1 MAPAMKSV
9 TVLVPLYNEG
19 EAVKQNL
26 PVIVAALGAIE
37 SFDIRLLLV
46 DDGSTDGSSAWL
58 RAQSEQ
64 WDWLEL
70 LTLSRN
76 FGKEAA
82 IQAGLQHAGGDAVI
96 VMDSDLQHPP
106 ELIPKMLALWQ
117 DGIEIVDARK
127 ASRGDEPRLSAFFA
141 SVFYRAF
148 GVLAQMD
155 IRGHS
160 DFKLLDRKVVDAYCA
175 LPERKRFF
183 RGLIAWMG
191 FSSAQLYFDVPE
203 RAHGAS
209 AWSRIKLFR
218 YSLDALTG
226 FSTGL
231 LHLITLLGFLTF
243 VFSIILGGIALYD
256 KLMGVAV
263 SGFTTVIL
271 IILVIGSCIMA
282 GLGLIGVYL
291 EQIFVE
297 VKNRPTYL
305 VDQRRSKLRKTF
317 E

>member
-1 MAPAMKSV
+1 MTSAMKSV
-9 TVLVPLYNEG
+9 TVVVPLYNEG
-19 EAVKQNL
+19 EAITRNL
-26 PVIVAALGAIE
+26 PVIVAALEAIE

-58 RAQSEQ
+58 RQQCEP
-64 WDWLEL
+64 DWLEL
-70 LTLSRN
+70 LTLTRN

-106 ELIPKMLALWQ
+106 QLIPKMLALWLE
-117 DGIEIVDARK
+117 GIEIVDARK

-141 SVFYRAF
+141 SAFYRVF
-148 GVLAQMD
+148 GLLAQMD

-191 FSSAQLYFDVPE
+191 FSSAQLYFDVQE

-209 AWSRIKLFR
+209 AWPRIKLFR
-218 YSLDALTG
+218 YSVDALTG
-226 FSTGL
+226 FSTGP
-231 LHLITLLGFLTF
+231 LHLITLLGVLTF
-243 VFSIILGGIALYD
+243 VFSVILGGIALYD
-256 KLMGVAV
+256 KMTGVAV

-271 IILVIGSCIMA
+271 IILIIGSCIMA

-291 EQIFVE
+291 EQIFIE
-297 VKNRPTYL
+297 VKNRPIYL
-305 VDQRRSKLRKTF
+305 VDERRSKLRKTF

>member
-1 MAPAMKSV
+1 MKYI

-19 EAVKQNL
+19 AAIKRNL
-26 PVIVAALGAIE
+26 PVIVAALEAIE

-58 RAQSEQ
+58 RQQCER
-64 WDWLEL
+64 DWLEL
-70 LTLSRN
+70 LTLTRN

-82 IQAGLQHAGGDAVI
+82 IQAGLQHARGDAVI

-106 ELIPKMLALWQ
+106 QLIPKMLALWL

-127 ASRGDEPRLSAFFA
+127 ASRGREPHLSAFFA
-141 SVFYRAF
+141 SAFYWAF
-148 GVLAQMD
+148 GLLAQMD

-191 FSSAQLYFDVPE
+191 FSSAQLYFDVLE
-203 RAHGAS
+203 RPHGAS
-209 AWSRIKLFR
+209 AWPRIKLFR
-218 YSLDALTG
+218 YSVDALTG

-231 LHLITLLGFLTF
+231 LHLITLLGVLTF
-243 VFSIILGGIALYD
+243 GFSVIVGGIALYD
-256 KLMGVAV
+256 KMTGVAV

-271 IILVIGSCIMA
+271 IILIIGSCIMA

-291 EQIFVE
+291 EQIFIE
-297 VKNRPTYL
+297 VKNRPIYV
-305 VDQRRSKLRKTF
+305 VDEGRSKLRKTF
-317 E
+317 K

>member
-1 MAPAMKSV
+1 MIIRMKSV

-19 EAVKQNL
+19 EAITRNL
-26 PVIVAALGAIE
+26 PVIVAALEAIK
-37 SFDIRLLLV
+37 SFDVRLLLV
-46 DDGSTDGSSAWL
+46 DDGSTDGSTVWL
-58 RAQSEQ
+58 RQQCERS
-64 WDWLEL
+64 WIEL

-82 IQAGLQHAGGDAVI
+82 IQAGLQHAGSDAVI

-106 ELIPKMLALWQ
+106 QLIPKMLELWQ
-117 DGIEIVDARK
+117 QGIEIVDTRK
-127 ASRGDEPRLSAFFA
+127 LSRGDEPRLSAFFA
-141 SVFYRAF
+141 SAFYWVF
-148 GVLAQMD
+148 GLLAQMD

-191 FSSAQLYFDVPE
+191 FPSARLYFDVPE
-203 RAHGAS
+203 RAHGES
-209 AWSRIKLFR
+209 AWPRIKLFR
-218 YSLDALTG
+218 YSVDALTG
-226 FSTGL
+226 FSTRL
-231 LHLITLLGFLTF
+231 LHLITLLGILTF
-243 VFSIILGGIALYD
+243 VFSVIVGGIALYD
-256 KLMGVAV
+256 KLTGVAV

-271 IILVIGSCIMA
+271 IILIIGTCIMA

-291 EQIFVE
+291 EQIFIE
-297 VKNRPTYL
+297 VKNRPIYV
-305 VDQRRSKLRKTF
+305 VDERRSKLQKIL